1 MLARSRSDFP
11 AGLEA
16 GDQLVPH
23 PRRDVGV
30 QAAHP
35 GNVVTGEV
43 HGGGAAAQAPI
54 AISAEEKRLVYAVA
68 GSPRD
73 SRPRPVRRAAMARAV
88 WLFTAPQLM
97 PIAAATSAS
106 ERSA

>member
-54 AISAEEKRLVYAVA
+54 AISAEEKALPASLAPGPCA
-68 GSPRD
+68 GRPWPARCGFSPR
-73 SRPRPVRRAAMARAV
+73 
-88 WLFTAPQLM
+88 
-97 PIAAATSAS
+97 
-106 ERSA
+106 RS

>member
-11 AGLEA
+11 AGLEG
-16 GDQLVPH
+16 GDQIVPH

-43 HGGGAAAQAPI
+43 HGGGAAAQAPV
-54 AISAEEKRLVYAVA
+54 ANSAEEKGSFMPWQDLPASLAPGPCA
-68 GSPRD
+68 GRPWPARCGFSPR
-73 SRPRPVRRAAMARAV
+73 
-88 WLFTAPQLM
+88 
-97 PIAAATSAS
+97 
-106 ERSA
+106 RS